1 MSFTVYD
8 FRTDISNV
16 LVTPQ
21 IRSRFLRMEPG
32 QVATSHSHDLG
43 HEIFL
48 VLQGAA
54 EFDIEGDKKVIRPGQ
69 LCVALTDE
77 MHQVRVVGDEPMI
90 MYLSVTPHIQPTH
103 TFWTQD
109 GNKQPPH
116 FAPDSAYDV
125 TPSPSSS
132 TEQHIDEHLE
142 RVDAIKNAVQ
152 AFARSQHRQA
162 ANMRQAITAKNNEA
176 ARDARA
182 AMWETIYP
190 LFQSVYAMGDVW
202 NALAASL
209 EQSSE

>member
-32 QVATSHSHDLG
+32 QVAENHSHDLG

-54 EFDIEGDKKVIRPGQ
+54 EFDIEGEKKIVRPGQ

-77 MHQVRVVGDEPMI
+77 MHQVRVMGDEPMI

-103 TFWTQD
+103 TFWTDQGD
-109 GNKQPPH
+109 KLPPR

-132 TEQHIDEHLE
+132 TEQHIDEHLN
-142 RVDAIKNAVQ
+142 RVNAIKEAIQ
-152 AFARSQHRQA
+152 AFATSQHLQA
-162 ANMRQAITAKNNEA
+162 ANMRQALKEKNHET

-209 EQSSE
+209 EPPSK